1 MCIVFAL
8 GCVAARSPHKPT
20 EGPRRA
26 LVTIEGM
33 DISGKL
39 MMEQASISSPVK
51 IRGVIY
57 GLEPGRHGLHVHAGT
72 TLGDQCDSVGGQFVP
87 AEKYESERSVGYLG
101 NIKVKIFGGN
111 VTKTL
116 KLLVFNNLRKLN
128 ILFRP
133 SLVCLLALTSA

>member
-1 MCIVFAL
+1 LKIVYYNLISIYVWNTVIAL

-39 MMEQASISSPVK
+39 MVEQASFTSPVK

-72 TLGDQCDSVGGQFVP
+72 TLGNQCESVGPQFNP
-87 AEKYESERSVGYLG
+87 AEKYESERSVSYIG
-101 NIKVKIFGGN
+101 NIKVNIIHH
-111 VTKTL
+111 
-116 KLLVFNNLRKLN
+116 
-128 ILFRP
+128 ILFFWK
-133 SLVCLLALTSA
+133 